1 MFMNDND
8 LLLYPVARNTR
19 PTIRFIVAPFV
30 VVFLLASLLCAS
42 AWAQPRSDASAPN
55 TADYIVAVVNQELVT
70 NGELQA
76 RIDRVRDDAARN
88 GSALP
93 PPDELR
99 KRALDALIDERVQV
113 TNARETGPKLD
124 EVDIDRA
131 VANVATQ
138 NQMTLTQLRARLKQQ
153 GLSFATF
160 RNNVKDQMLVERVR
174 EREVNSRIR
183 ITDADVDAL
192 LQQRM
197 AAAKGSVDLQIAQ
210 ILTAVPDGAAANVV
224 AEKRAKAE
232 AALARVEAGTDFA
245 TVAHEVSDDTNRANG
260 GDIGMRPADR
270 LPDVFVAAVRDLEP
284 GQVTTTLLQTGAGFH
299 ILKLV
304 KREKASAFRVTQTHV
319 RHILLRTSPELS
331 PEAATRRLA
340 EYRRQIMAGG
350 TTFERVAQQVSE
362 DASAPGGGDL
372 GWVSPGSL
380 VPEFET
386 AMDALPVDG
395 ISDPV
400 VSRFGVH
407 LIQVLGRRDVDL
419 DVKEQREQ
427 ARNFLR
433 AQKFETA
440 YQDWVK
446 ELRGRAYVEMR
457 EPPV

>member
-1 MFMNDND
+1 MNDNHA
-8 LLLYPVARNTR
+8 LLHPFARNTR
-19 PTIRFIVAPFV
+19 LLLSFV
-30 VVFLLASLLCAS
+30 VVVLLLASLLCTGAR
-42 AWAQPRSDASAPN
+42 AQSRSGDAVPN

-76 RIDRVRDDAARN
+76 RIDRVREDSARS
-88 GSALP
+88 GAALP

-99 KRALDALIDERVQV
+99 KRVLDALIDERVQV

-131 VANVATQ
+131 VTNVATQ
-138 NQMTLTQLRARLKQQ
+138 NQLTLVQLRARLKQQ
-153 GLSFATF
+153 GMSFTTF

-197 AAAKGSVDLQIAQ
+197 ASAKGSVNLDIAQ
-210 ILTAVPDGAAANVV
+210 ILTSVPDGAPANVL

-232 AALARVEAGTDFA
+232 ADLARVQAGADFA
-245 TVAHEVSDDTNRANG
+245 TVAREVSDDSNRANG

-284 GQVTTTLLQTGAGFH
+284 GQVSTTLLQTGAGFH

-304 KREKASAFRVTQTHV
+304 KREKASAFRVSQTHV
-319 RHILLRTSPELS
+319 RHILLRTSPQLS
-331 PEAATRRLA
+331 PEAATQRLN
-340 EYRRQIMAGG
+340 EYRRQIMAGT

-362 DASAPGGGDL
+362 DASAAGGGDL

-386 AMDALPVDG
+386 AMDALPIDG

-407 LIQVLGRRDVDL
+407 LIQVLGRRDMDL